1 MVLKMVPLAK
11 KKLLDGFWNIKNV
24 IEYYSLELFSSSNK
38 VHNNK
43 IRKYMKLRWEFNSNG
58 VWNKS

>member
-1 MVLKMVPLAK
+1 M
-11 KKLLDGFWNIKNV
+11 IKNL
-24 IEYYSLELFSSSNK
+24 IGYYSLELFSSSSSSSSSSSNK

-43 IRKYMKLRWEFNSNG
+43 IHNYMKLRWEFNSNG